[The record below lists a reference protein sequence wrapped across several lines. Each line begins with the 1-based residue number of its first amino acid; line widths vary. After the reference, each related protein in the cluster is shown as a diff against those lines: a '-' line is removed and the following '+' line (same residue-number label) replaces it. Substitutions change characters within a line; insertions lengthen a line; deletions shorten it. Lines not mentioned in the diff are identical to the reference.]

1 MAISARNKLQ
11 GRVSEIKSGEVMCL
25 VTVEAQ
31 GTKVVA
37 AVTKQGVEE
46 LKLKQ
51 NDEVTAVIKSTE
63 VMLMKGAGQVTL
75 SARNRF
81 AGQVESVQTGEAMG
95 LVTVKMGQFHLGAAI
110 TRAAIDEMG
119 LKQGDQVTA
128 VVKATEVMLM
138 K

>member
-1 MAISARNKLQ
+1 MTISARNKIKGL
-11 GRVSEIKSGEVMCL
+11 VSNIKPGEVMCL
-25 VTVEAQ
+25 VTLDAQ
-31 GTKVVA
+31 GTKLVA
-37 AVTKQGVEE
+37 AVTNEGVGE
-46 LKLKQ
+46 LNLKQ
-51 NDEVTAVIKSTE
+51 NDQVTAVIKSTE
-63 VMLMKGAGQVTL
+63 VMLMKGGGQATF

-81 AGQVESVQTGEAMG
+81 SGQVESIQKGEAMG

-110 TRAAIDEMG
+110 TREAIDEMG

>member
-11 GRVSEIKSGEVMCL
+11 GRISAIKAGEAMSL
-25 VTVEAQ
+25 VTLDAQ
-31 GTKVVA
+31 GTKIVA
-37 AVTKQGVEE
+37 AVTNQGVEE
-46 LKLKQ
+46 LGLKQ
-51 NDEVTAVIKSTE
+51 GDQVTAVIKSTE
-63 VMLMKGAGQVTL
+63 VMLMKGGDKATL

-81 AGQVESVQTGEAMG
+81 SGQVESVKKGEAMG
-95 LVTVKMGQFHLGAAI
+95 LVTVKMGQFNIGAAI
-110 TRAAIDEMG
+110 TREAIDEMA